1 MKAKK
6 KKAKCLN
13 WHAETLTETIEPSYP
28 YAFYNKITGVVLYV
42 QAESGDDAMRKFDL
56 CHFPAEHRKDWKVLV
71 EIGSQPDFTGEQPWE
86 DTVDQ
91 LSYN

>member
-13 WHAETLTETIEPSYP
+13 GHAETHTETIEPSYP

-42 QAESGDDAMRKFDL
+42 QAESGNNKKQKEVIHFIRNGRKY
-56 CHFPAEHRKDWKVLV
+56 K
-71 EIGSQPDFTGEQPWE
+71 
-86 DTVDQ
+86 TV
-91 LSYN
+91 